1 MTKRTPLRFTILHC
15 AQIFLTEALTFIVRL
30 FIAVNYSPLG
40 QIIRTHF
47 ERYLVS
53 REETNVVDSHATRDM
68 GQNFMTVIEPYTKS
82 RARQGL
88 QDLSFDANQFFVVG
102 HILYE
107 DFTNTEK

>member
-1 MTKRTPLRFTILHC
+1 M
-15 AQIFLTEALTFIVRL
+15 
-30 FIAVNYSPLG
+30 
-40 QIIRTHF
+40 
-47 ERYLVS
+47 
-53 REETNVVDSHATRDM
+53 DSHATRDM